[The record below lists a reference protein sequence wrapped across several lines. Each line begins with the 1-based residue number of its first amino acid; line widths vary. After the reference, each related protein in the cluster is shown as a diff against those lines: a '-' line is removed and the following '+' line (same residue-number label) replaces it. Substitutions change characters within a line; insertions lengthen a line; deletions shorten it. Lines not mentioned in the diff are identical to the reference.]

1 VPGVFNYGR
10 PEKGHGWQHTTNAGI
25 VREMAAAI
33 KRHAPA
39 GENVQQWQY

>member
-10 PEKGHGWQHTTNAGI
+10 PEKGHGWQHASNAAI
-25 VREMAAAI
+25 VREMAATI